1 MNHSFCS
8 LCTSLGQPFVRIWVA
23 NNLLHFS
30 YTHAQDPLEHQ
41 AEAPAAQV
49 PLGQLAEALGV
60 EVPADAAVEA
70 AEKAAEVEV
79 CWLTMLHKTLHHAK
93 CIQSHFWAFWLYFFL
108 QKRFL

>member
-1 MNHSFCS
+1 MCAFV
-8 LCTSLGQPFVRIWVA
+8 GQPSVI
-23 NNLLHFS
+23 HFS

-70 AEKAAEVEV
+70 AEEAAEVEV
-79 CWLTMLHKTLHHAK
+79 CWA
-93 CIQSHFWAFWLYFFL
+93 CIFYNAA
-108 QKRFL
+108 QKNVHN